1 MDTEKHECTG
11 SEKLK
16 SINVTSS
23 FGGAYVVASFEPLL
37 CPWLSNQLDTRHAQK
52 HCKGVS

>member
-11 SEKLK
+11 AEKLK

-23 FGGAYVVASFEPLL
+23 FGGAYVVVSYEPLL